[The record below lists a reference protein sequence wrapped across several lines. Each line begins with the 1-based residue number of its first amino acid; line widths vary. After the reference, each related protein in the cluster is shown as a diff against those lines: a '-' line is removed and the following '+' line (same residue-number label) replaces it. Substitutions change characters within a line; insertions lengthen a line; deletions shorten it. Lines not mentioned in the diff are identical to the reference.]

1 MVGKNLTIV
10 LIFVAVLAVGFFG
23 YQHFKTNKDL
33 EAHHQDTYSRLTQ
46 AAKKSPRAGMAQ
58 MGRAINKYY
67 AKNKSYPTNLND
79 LYPDYVSDQ
88 SFINDVNWNYQPTG
102 NNFQLSKSVVLDG
115 RPLVASTDKSIN
127 VRTGT
132 TTVAMVDKE
141 PTVGSVAET
150 SSARPSPETVAA
162 LERLAKDTSPTAES
176 PEGQTETTTAKED
189 VPPLETETRTVVL
202 DETETPSG
210 LASELSN
217 AYLVWKDEQGR
228 LGFGNVQYPRS
239 DGIAIATPYNWYNI
253 KSRPEDETSGTKGT
267 MTSVSDIDMEAV
279 ASKYSDRYLVWKDK
293 SGNIGFG
300 DTEYPDQVEIESV
313 NIDGT
318 WHKFAR

>member
-1 MVGKNLTIV
+1 
-10 LIFVAVLAVGFFG
+10 
-23 YQHFKTNKDL
+23 
-33 EAHHQDTYSRLTQ
+33 
-46 AAKKSPRAGMAQ
+46 
-58 MGRAINKYY
+58 
-67 AKNKSYPTNLND
+67 
-79 LYPDYVSDQ
+79 
-88 SFINDVNWNYQPTG
+88 VNWNYQPTG

-115 RPLVASTDKSIN
+115 RLLVASTDKSIN

-132 TTVAMVDKE
+132 TTTVAMVEKK
-141 PTVGSVAET
+141 PTAGSVAET
-150 SSARPSPETVAA
+150 PPARPSHETVAA
-162 LERLAKDTSPTAES
+162 LEKYAKDTQAET
-176 PEGQTETTTAKED
+176 PVGQTEKAKDRED
-189 VPPLETETRTVVL
+189 VYPLETETRTVVL

-210 LASELSN
+210 LASDLSN

-239 DGIAIATPYNWYNI
+239 DGIAIATPYNWYNV
-253 KSRPEDETSGTKGT
+253 KSRSENATSSTKGT
-267 MTSVSDIDMEAV
+267 MTSVSDIDMDAV
-279 ASKYSDRYLVWKDK
+279 ASKYSDQYLVWKDK